1 VGAVQCVVLDLDMV
15 VDGFI
20 ENVEGFIAVVVCY
33 YEYCPHTKTGM
44 RQEYKDDDNDGD
56 SVE

>member
-1 VGAVQCVVLDLDMV
+1 MV